1 MVGEETEI
9 KHVEEEPMVFFSISR
24 FRQVVILETDT
35 DLARKAAAAAVA
47 ETDAQTGPISR
58 AYLIIQ
64 RRTPSCI
71 FSISR
76 LPRGLGPPSIK
87 SLDWF

>member
-1 MVGEETEI
+1 MLEEETEI

-47 ETDAQTGPISR
+47 EETDAQTGPISR

-64 RRTPSCI
+64 RRTPSSCI

-76 LPRGLGPPSIK
+76 RPPRS
-87 SLDWF
+87 SFN